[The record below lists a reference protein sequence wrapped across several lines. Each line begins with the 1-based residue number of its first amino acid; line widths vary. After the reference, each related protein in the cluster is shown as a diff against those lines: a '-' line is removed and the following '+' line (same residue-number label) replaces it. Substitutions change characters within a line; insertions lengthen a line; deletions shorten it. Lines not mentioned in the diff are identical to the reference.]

1 MQHEE
6 TMKKE
11 YGAVA
16 IKGFFI
22 GIANIIPGVSGGTLA
37 LVLKV
42 YTRMMNAINNF
53 SFYTIVSCIKAL
65 SFKKQSINAFKKEM
79 KKVDMAFLL
88 ILLLGIAAAFIAFS
102 KLMTALLVSYH
113 EIVYGFFFGLILASI
128 AVPFIEI
135 KQKNAAAYICIA
147 AGAAFVV
154 LLAVFAPD
162 KSSAQAAAS
171 QVTASYWGRLPM
183 VLLTGILST
192 SAMILPGISGSF
204 ISLLLG
210 QYFFLLE
217 AVSDANLVVLL
228 TYAVGAVAGLKLLA
242 KAVNVMLE
250 KFPDALMGF
259 LTGLVVGS
267 LFVTW
272 PFKQT
277 YVSGGETQYGSNILP
292 YSFGVN
298 EWLTV
303 SAAAVGILIVVIVLL
318 LGRKI
323 NKTDS
328 AG

>member
-1 MQHEE
+1 
-6 TMKKE
+6 MKKE
-11 YGAVA
+11 YSSVAV
-16 IKGFFI
+16 KGFFI

-65 SFKKQSINAFKKEM
+65 SLKRQHIDAFKKEM

-102 KLMTALLVSYH
+102 KLMTSLLVSYH
-113 EIVYGFFFGLILASI
+113 EIVYGFFFGLILASV
-128 AVPFIEI
+128 AVPFMEI
-135 KQKNAAAYICIA
+135 KNKNAAAFICMA
-147 AGAAFVV
+147 VGAALVV
-154 LLAVFAPD
+154 LLAVFAPE
-162 KSSAQAAAS
+162 KSAVQTAVS
-171 QVTASYWGRLPM
+171 QENVSYWGRLPM

-217 AVSDANLVVLL
+217 AVSKANIPVLL

-242 KAVNVMLE
+242 KAINVMLD
-250 KFPDALMGF
+250 KFPDALMGV

-277 YVSGGETQYGSNILP
+277 YLSGSETQYGRNILP
-292 YSFGVN
+292 ASFSAN
-298 EWLTV
+298 EWFTV
-303 SAAAVGILIVVIVLL
+303 GAAVIGILIVVAVLL

-323 NKTDS
+323 KKTDNVPLS
-328 AG
+328 